1 MLDIKKIIENK
12 QIYIEGL
19 SNRGYDVTNLDI
31 VISLNENRGKLIT
44 DGDKKR
50 AQRNEISKKIG
61 NEKRK
66 PTEDETNF
74 IKNLA
79 EDLKNIDIELNE
91 INDKIKSIMLE
102 IPNLPHETVPV
113 GIDDSKNIEID
124 IRGQQKNEDFIIPH
138 WDIGPEK
145 EILDLE
151 AGANISGSRFFV
163 LKDKGARLHR
173 ALMNWMM
180 DVHTDEFGYSEID
193 PPYLVKQDTMI
204 GSGNLPKFK
213 DNLYRDEETDLWL
226 IPTAE
231 VSLNALHQGKIIA
244 PDQLPLSYVART
256 PSFRKE
262 HTSAGRD
269 IRGIKRVHQFFKVE
283 MFKFV
288 EPEKSMDHLEKMV
301 ENARTLCDRLGL
313 SSKLIQ
319 LSTGDIGFQSGIT
332 FDIEVWAA
340 GSKEWLEVSSI
351 SNCFDFQTR
360 RNNTR
365 YKSNQSSPTSFPH
378 TLNGSGLALP
388 RIWVAIIENGQ
399 KADGSIEIPEVL
411 VPYTGFEYI

>member
-12 QIYIEGL
+12 QIYIECL
-19 SNRGYDVTNLDI
+19 SNRGNDVSNLDI

-66 PTEDETNF
+66 PTEEETNF
-74 IKNLA
+74 IKSLA

-91 INDKIKSIMLE
+91 INEKIKSIMLE

-288 EPEKSMDHLEKMV
+288 EPENSMDHLEKMV

>member
-19 SNRGYDVTNLDI
+19 SNRGYDVSNLDI

-66 PTEDETNF
+66 PTEEETNF
-74 IKNLA
+74 IKSLA

-91 INDKIKSIMLE
+91 IKEKIKSIMLE

-288 EPEKSMDHLEKMV
+288 EPENSMDHLEKMV

>member
-1 MLDIKKIIENK
+1 KKIIENK

-19 SNRGYDVTNLDI
+19 SNRGYDVSNLDI

-66 PTEDETNF
+66 PTEEETNF
-74 IKNLA
+74 IKSLA

-91 INDKIKSIMLE
+91 INEKIKSIMLE

-113 GIDDSKNIEID
+113 GIDDSKNVEID

-231 VSLNALHQGKIIA
+231 VSLNALHQGKIIP

-288 EPEKSMDHLEKMV
+288 EPENSMDHLEKMV

>member
-19 SNRGYDVTNLDI
+19 SNRGYDVSNLDI

-74 IKNLA
+74 IKSLA

-91 INDKIKSIMLE
+91 INEKIKSIMLE

-151 AGANISGSRFFV
+151 AGANISGARFFV

-288 EPEKSMDHLEKMV
+288 EPENSMDHLEKMV

-411 VPYTGFEYI
+411 VPYTGFENI

>member
-19 SNRGYDVTNLDI
+19 SNRGYDVSNLDI

-66 PTEDETNF
+66 PTEEETNF
-74 IKNLA
+74 IKSLA

-91 INDKIKSIMLE
+91 INEKIKSIMLE

-113 GIDDSKNIEID
+113 GIDDSKNVEID

-151 AGANISGSRFFV
+151 AGANISGARFFV

-288 EPEKSMDHLEKMV
+288 EPENSMDHLEKMV

-378 TLNGSGLALP
+378 TLNGSGLSLP

>member
-19 SNRGYDVTNLDI
+19 SNRGYDITNLDI
-31 VISLNENRGKLIT
+31 VISLYENRGKLIT

-79 EDLKNIDIELNE
+79 EGLKNIDIELNE
-91 INDKIKSIMLE
+91 INEKIKSIMLE

-288 EPEKSMDHLEKMV
+288 EPENSMDHLEKMV

>member
-19 SNRGYDVTNLDI
+19 SNRGYDVSNLDI

-66 PTEDETNF
+66 PTEEETNF
-74 IKNLA
+74 IKSLA

-91 INDKIKSIMLE
+91 INEKIKSIMLE

-151 AGANISGSRFFV
+151 AGANISGARFFV

-288 EPEKSMDHLEKMV
+288 EPENSMDHLEKMV

>member
-19 SNRGYDVTNLDI
+19 SNRGYDITNLDI
-31 VISLNENRGKLIT
+31 VISLYENRGKLIT

-79 EDLKNIDIELNE
+79 EGLKNIDIELNE
-91 INDKIKSIMLE
+91 INEKIKSIMLE

-113 GIDDSKNIEID
+113 GIDDSKNVEID

-151 AGANISGSRFFV
+151 AGANISGARFFV

-288 EPEKSMDHLEKMV
+288 EPENSMDHLEKMV

>member
-19 SNRGYDVTNLDI
+19 SNRGYDVSNLDI

>member
-12 QIYIEGL
+12 RLYSEGL
-19 SNRGYDVTNLDI
+19 LNRGYDVSNLDEI
-31 VISLNENRGKLIT
+31 ISLSDSRSTLIT
-44 DGDKKR
+44 EGDKKR
-50 AQRNEISKKIG
+50 AQRNEISKTIG

-66 PTEDETNF
+66 PTDEETSF
-74 IKNLA
+74 IKNLSD
-79 EDLKNIDIELNE
+79 ELKNIDNDLSR
-91 INDKIKSIMLE
+91 INNNLRAIMLE
-102 IPNLPHETVPV
+102 IPNLPHDSVPV
-113 GIDDSKNIEID
+113 GKDDSANIEID
-124 IRGQQKNEDFIIPH
+124 IRGSLKEEDYIIPH

-145 EILDLE
+145 DILDLE
-151 AGANISGSRFFV
+151 AGANISGARFFV
-163 LKDKGARLHR
+163 LKEKGARLHR
-173 ALMNWMM
+173 ALMNWMV
-180 DVHTDEFGYSEID
+180 DTHTDEFGYSEID
-193 PPYLVKQDTMI
+193 PPYLVKEETMI

-231 VSLNALHQGKIIA
+231 VSLNALHQGKIIL
-244 PDQLPLSYVART
+244 PEMLPLSYVART

-288 EPEKSMDHLEKMV
+288 EPENSMQDLDKMI
-301 ENARTLCDRLGL
+301 EHARTLCDRLGL
-313 SSKLIQ
+313 ASKLIQ

-365 YKSNQSSPTSFPH
+365 YKQTQSSPTSFPH

-399 KADGSIEIPEVL
+399 QPDGSIVIPEVL
-411 VPYTGFEYI
+411 VPYTGFETI

>member
-19 SNRGYDVTNLDI
+19 SNRGYDITNLDI

-74 IKNLA
+74 IKSLA
-79 EDLKNIDIELNE
+79 EDLKNIDIELNDTNE
-91 INDKIKSIMLE
+91 KIKSIMLE

-124 IRGQQKNEDFIIPH
+124 IRGQQKNENFIIPH

-151 AGANISGSRFFV
+151 AGANISGARFFV

-244 PDQLPLSYVART
+244 PEQLPLSYVART

-288 EPEKSMDHLEKMV
+288 EPENSMDHLEKMV
-301 ENARTLCDRLGL
+301 ENARSLCDRLGL

-332 FDIEVWAA
+332 FDIEVWAP

-365 YKSNQSSPTSFPH
+365 YKSNQSSPTTFPH

>member
-19 SNRGYDVTNLDI
+19 SNRGYDVSNLDI

-66 PTEDETNF
+66 PTEEETNF
-74 IKNLA
+74 IKSLA

-91 INDKIKSIMLE
+91 INEKIKSIMLE

-231 VSLNALHQGKIIA
+231 VSLNALHQGKIIS

-288 EPEKSMDHLEKMV
+288 EPENSMDHLEKMV

>member
-288 EPEKSMDHLEKMV
+288 EPENSMDHLEKMV

-411 VPYTGFEYI
+411 VPYTGFENI

>member
-91 INDKIKSIMLE
+91 INEKIKSIMLE

-138 WDIGPEK
+138 WDIGPEN

-288 EPEKSMDHLEKMV
+288 EPENSMDHLEKMV

-411 VPYTGFEYI
+411 VPYTGFENI

>member
-19 SNRGYDVTNLDI
+19 SNRGYDVSNLDI

-66 PTEDETNF
+66 PTEEETNF
-74 IKNLA
+74 IKSLA

-91 INDKIKSIMLE
+91 INEKIKSIMLE

>member
-288 EPEKSMDHLEKMV
+288 EPENSMDHLEKMV

>member
-19 SNRGYDVTNLDI
+19 SNRGYDVSNLDI

-91 INDKIKSIMLE
+91 INEKIKSIMLE

-151 AGANISGSRFFV
+151 AGANISGARFFV

-288 EPEKSMDHLEKMV
+288 EPENSMDHLEKMV

>member
-66 PTEDETNF
+66 PTEEETNF
-74 IKNLA
+74 IKSLA

-91 INDKIKSIMLE
+91 INEKIKSIMLE

-204 GSGNLPKFK
+204 GSGNLPKFR

-288 EPEKSMDHLEKMV
+288 EPENSMDHLEKMV

>member
-12 QIYIEGL
+12 EIFSEGL
-19 SNRGYDVTNLDI
+19 SNRGYDISNLDI
-31 VISLNENRGKLIT
+31 LVELDTKRRIYIS
-44 DGDKKR
+44 DGDDKR
-50 AQRNEISKKIG
+50 STRNEISKKIG
-61 NEKRK
+61 QEKRK
-66 PTEDETNF
+66 PTSEESLF
-74 IKNLA
+74 IKNLSG
-79 EDLKNIDIELNE
+79 ELKKVDEELALINE
-91 INDKIKSIMLE
+91 KIKEIMLN
-102 IPNLPHETVPV
+102 IPNLPDKNVPI
-113 GIDDSKNIEID
+113 GEDENSNIE
-124 IRGQQKNEDFIIPH
+124 KNVIGVQRDENYIKPH

-145 EILDLE
+145 DILDLE
-151 AGANISGSRFFV
+151 AGANISGARFFV
-163 LKDKGARLHR
+163 FKGKGARLHR

-180 DVHTDEFGYSEID
+180 DVHTDEFGYEEID
-193 PPYLVKQDTMI
+193 PPYLVKQETMI

-213 DNLYRDEETDLWL
+213 DNLYRDDETDLWL

-231 VSLNALHQGKIIA
+231 VSLNGLHQGKIISPA
-244 PDQLPLSYVART
+244 SLPKSYVART

-269 IRGIKRVHQFFKVE
+269 IRGIKRVHQFYKVE
-283 MFKFV
+283 MFKYV
-288 EPEKSMDHLEKMV
+288 HPDDSEEHLESMIN
-301 ENARTLCDRLGL
+301 NARTLCDRLEL

-319 LSTGDIGFQSGIT
+319 LSTGDIGFQSAIT

-351 SNCFDFQTR
+351 SNCYDFQSR

-365 YKSNQSSPTSFPH
+365 YKETQASSTIFPH

-399 KADGSIEIPEVL
+399 QEDGSIKIPEVL
-411 VPYTGFEYI
+411 IPYTGFDRI

>member
-1 MLDIKKIIENK
+1 M
-12 QIYIEGL
+12 
-19 SNRGYDVTNLDI
+19 
-31 VISLNENRGKLIT
+31 
-44 DGDKKR
+44 
-50 AQRNEISKKIG
+50 
-61 NEKRK
+61 
-66 PTEDETNF
+66 
-74 IKNLA
+74 A

-91 INDKIKSIMLE
+91 INEKIKSIMLE

-113 GIDDSKNIEID
+113 GIDDSKNVEID

-151 AGANISGSRFFV
+151 AGANISGARFFV

-288 EPEKSMDHLEKMV
+288 EPENSMDHLEKMV

>member
-66 PTEDETNF
+66 PTEEETNF
-74 IKNLA
+74 IKSLA

-91 INDKIKSIMLE
+91 INEKIKSIMLE

-288 EPEKSMDHLEKMV
+288 EPENSMDHLEKMV

-411 VPYTGFEYI
+411 VPYTGFENI

>member
-19 SNRGYDVTNLDI
+19 SNRGYDVSNLDI

-66 PTEDETNF
+66 PTEEETNF
-74 IKNLA
+74 IKSLA

-91 INDKIKSIMLE
+91 INEKIKSIMLE

-113 GIDDSKNIEID
+113 GIDDSKNVEID

-151 AGANISGSRFFV
+151 AGANISGARFFV

-288 EPEKSMDHLEKMV
+288 EPENSMDHLEKMV

-365 YKSNQSSPTSFPH
+365 YKSSQSSPTSFPH

>member
-66 PTEDETNF
+66 PTEEETNF
-74 IKNLA
+74 IKSLA

-91 INDKIKSIMLE
+91 INEKIKSIMLE

-411 VPYTGFEYI
+411 VPYTGFEHI

>member
-19 SNRGYDVTNLDI
+19 SNRGYDVSNLDI

-66 PTEDETNF
+66 PTEEETNF
-74 IKNLA
+74 IKSLA

-91 INDKIKSIMLE
+91 INEKIKSIMLE

-231 VSLNALHQGKIIA
+231 VSLNALHQGKIIS

-288 EPEKSMDHLEKMV
+288 EPENSMDHLEKMV
-301 ENARTLCDRLGL
+301 ENARALCDRLGL